1 MNGIELIDTGLN
13 VITFAFIGF
22 LIWAYLKDDKTP

>member
-1 MNGIELIDTGLN
+1 MSGAELIDTGLN